1 MSVFVF
7 PVFFY
12 QTHNNAGY
20 KKESANSSSLLMLVN
35 AACLSFLKAHYV
47 ASLLEHVCM
56 HLRSFAHIGAVLCY
70 YHYYYVLFFM
80 CCAD

>member
-7 PVFFY
+7 PVFFIRHTIM
-12 QTHNNAGY
+12 QVTR
-20 KKESANSSSLLMLVN
+20 KSSSLLMLVN